1 MRKVVVS
8 VCKNISGEITGKKKI
23 YEIFVWQ
30 AKNIVYQFYKNSHFK
45 ATDVYWRI
53 NEWDEDHANC
63 VDQSILLV
71 SFLRTAGVPSYF
83 IHAEA
88 GKCYADYGHV
98 YVKAYNSNVEQI
110 ILDST
115 AKNVPGKPKWG
126 GRSGA
131 GTSHI
136 NGILYSHT
144 CKKENHYHHRS

>member
-8 VCKNISGEITGKKKI
+8 VCKNISGEITGEKKMRKI
-23 YEIFVWQ
+23 FKWQ
-30 AKNIVYQFYKNSHFK
+30 RSNIEYQFYKNSHFK

-53 NEWDEDHANC
+53 NKWDKDHANC

-71 SFLRTAGVPSYF
+71 SLLRTAGVPSYF

-98 YVKAYNSNVEQI
+98 YVKAYESNAKQT
-110 ILDST
+110 ILDTT
-115 AKNVPGKPKWG
+115 ASKDPGKPSGWSG
-126 GRSGA
+126 SGA

-136 NGILYSHT
+136 NGIFYSHT
-144 CKKENHYHHRS
+144 CKKENHYHH